1 MMAKNQKEFMTYI
14 VEFVLFVT
22 FVVVQ
27 TRLLQEEAYEEERLS
42 KAGKISI
49 YIFLVVINEYQF
61 DIECPKIMKNSV
73 MGPFEQ
79 I

>member
-27 TRLLQEEAYEEERLS
+27 TRLVLQKEAYEEERLR
-42 KAGKISI
+42 KAGKILI
-49 YIFLVVINEYQF
+49 YICARYF
-61 DIECPKIMKNSV
+61 
-73 MGPFEQ
+73 
-79 I
+79 